1 MIVVFVYAL
10 GIVMLLADGAP
21 EYNETEADLETALL
35 DEPSS
40 LPDSLEPCRGNLR
53 ENRTK
58 VAQVCSWRNC

>member
-10 GIVMLLADGAP
+10 GIVMLLADGAL
-21 EYNETEADLETALL
+21 EYNETETAFL